1 MVMMVV
7 FLMLDRKSI
16 WNLKDEV
23 ILMITKENFS
33 TEQLE
38 WIKKQL
44 ELRRQLSRFMT
55 VKLYGSIDNWLTDDE
70 HILAFCT
77 EYMALVV
84 SELQGNLSKVNYEK
98 VKLIMV
104 QDNYLSINM

>member
-1 MVMMVV
+1 VVMMVV

-44 ELRRQLSRFMT
+44 ELRRQMKRRNR
-55 VKLYGSIDNWLTDDE
+55 YR
-70 HILAFCT
+70 LA
-77 EYMALVV
+77 
-84 SELQGNLSKVNYEK
+84 N
-98 VKLIMV
+98 
-104 QDNYLSINM
+104 